1 MIDVSIIIVNWNIR
15 DILRDCLRSVYEQT
29 RVIAFE
35 VIVIDN
41 ASSDDSVAMVREE
54 FPQVILIE
62 NSENRGFAAANNQ
75 GIRIAQGRYILLLN
89 PDTIVLDKAIEK
101 TVVFADSHP
110 DVGVVGCQ
118 VLENDTKIQRT
129 CFAFPSVGNLILQK
143 TGLRRLFPRSRLFG
157 REDMGWWNRDTQRD
171 VDVVS
176 GMFMLVRHEAIEQV
190 GLMDED
196 YFVYA
201 EETDWCFRF
210 RQAGWRCVF
219 APVGKIIH
227 LDGGNKSTDKV
238 IVKMYVQFQK
248 SILIFYR
255 KNRGSVAWMMAR
267 VIYCVDML
275 IRVLIW
281 KTVALFQRDDKTLLK
296 ARKSVAALGFFLFG
310 IEPKS

>member
-29 RVIAFE
+29 KVIAFE

-41 ASSDDSVAMVREE
+41 SSSDDSVAMVREE

-62 NSENRGFAAANNQ
+62 NLENRGFAAANNQ
-75 GIRIAQGRYILLLN
+75 GIRIAQGRYVLLLN

-101 TVVFADSHP
+101 TMAFADSHP

-129 CFAFPSVGNLILQK
+129 CFAFPSMGNLILQK

-157 REDMGWWNRDTQRD
+157 RVDMGWWNRDTQRD
-171 VDVVS
+171 VDVIS

-210 RQAGWRCVF
+210 RRAGWRCVF
-219 APVGKIIH
+219 TPVGKIIH
-227 LDGGNKSTDKV
+227 LDGGNKSADQAG
-238 IVKMYVQFQK
+238 VKMYVQYQK

-255 KNRGSVAWMMAR
+255 KNRGFVAWMMAKI
-267 VIYCVDML
+267 IYCGDML

-281 KTVALFQRDDKTLLK
+281 KTVTLFQRDDKTLLK
-296 ARKSVAALGFFLFG
+296 GRKSVAALDFFLFG
-310 IEPKS
+310 IEPNV